1 MAALRDVVRADDP
14 DFSEWARTMLDNEES
29 DFSAE
34 EGECVG
40 PDFQSDHDSESEQG
54 LSDNEEEHI
63 PRNILVP
70 KSSTSKKQY
79 SVPSLIYVS
88 DQEVEDP
95 TPKKKGNDL
104 KVILERINSNGP
116 LKHHLVM
123 FSTRAHNIISHI
135 PGIIG
140 SAKQLG

>member
-14 DFSEWARTMLDNEES
+14 DFSEWARAMLDNEES
-29 DFSAE
+29 DFSGE

-70 KSSTSKKQY
+70 KPSTSKKQY
-79 SVPSLIYVS
+79 SAPSLVYMS

-95 TPKKKGNDL
+95 TPKKKR
-104 KVILERINSNGP
+104 KRPKSYLERINSNGP

-123 FSTRAHNIISHI
+123 FVQELTTSYRIFQ
-135 PGIIG
+135 G
-140 SAKQLG
+140 S